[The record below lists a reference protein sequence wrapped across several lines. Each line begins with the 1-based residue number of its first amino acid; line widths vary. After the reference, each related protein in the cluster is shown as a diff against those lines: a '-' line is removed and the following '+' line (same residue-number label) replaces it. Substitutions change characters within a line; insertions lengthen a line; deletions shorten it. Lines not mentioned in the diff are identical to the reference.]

1 MDRGAWW
8 ATVHRVTK
16 SQTWLSDGVTWAV
29 YKFWRLI
36 PCSSA
41 YLQIFSSISVGSL
54 CTLFMAS
61 LPLLFSCD
69 LMTNFSI
76 VFGIYCRFSFCCY
89 HEVLIQQSLCFHGCF
104 KFLVSLFQMHFHYPA
119 FVLHFLLYTLAV
131 QTGQQI
137 FFSSLQ
143 NRRIWDFPGGPV
155 ATRSHREGSGFDSWS
170 GN

>member
-16 SQTWLSDGVTWAV
+16 SQSWLSDGVTWAV

-41 YLQIFSSISVGSL
+41 HLQIFSSISVGSL

-76 VFGIYCRFSFCCY
+76 VFGIYCRFFFCRY
-89 HEVLIQQSLCFHGCF
+89 HEVLIQQSIYKYDCF
-104 KFLVSLFQMHFHYPA
+104 KLVVLISNAFPISCICAFLM
-119 FVLHFLLYTLAV
+119 
-131 QTGQQI
+131 I
-137 FFSSLQ
+137 
-143 NRRIWDFPGGPV
+143 
-155 ATRSHREGSGFDSWS
+155 SGFDIFGIFESFTDDFLPLLCVCLDW
-170 GN
+170 